1 MANVFISTEPA
12 VKWERVD
19 YVRKQMPVKL
29 KGIIKVTLNPKTKQP
44 SYVTIARDL
53 TEKAEWKD
61 GTRVTLYRSGS
72 LFKLAYDPVGL
83 ETVKK
88 KSNTSA
94 TLSIT
99 GQGLSRQLYA
109 FSQGATEFDAW
120 VDGRDIL
127 FKKKGE

>member
-1 MANVFISTEPA
+1 MANYINNEPA
-12 VKWERVD
+12 VAWEKVD
-19 YVRKQMPVKL
+19 YVKKQMNPKL
-29 KGIIKVTLNPKTKQP
+29 KATIKVQLNSKNNQPKGL
-44 SYVTIARDL
+44 VIARDL
-53 TEKAEWKD
+53 TDKAEWKD

-72 LFKLAYDPVGL
+72 LFKLAYDLVGL

-88 KSNTSA
+88 KNKTSV

-99 GQGLSRQLYA
+99 GQGLSRQIYA

-120 VDGRDIL
+120 VDGKDIL